1 MSCVPASRSAVH
13 SASAGGHDARTPDL
27 DSAWNVPHLVNHLVG
42 EEKRILAAQ
51 QWVVVL
57 DAILLHQHTL
67 SACSRQMSF
76 PGHLH
81 LNFCRTSLDKL
92 PQGL

>member
-57 DAILLHQHTL
+57 DAILLSKFRVQHRREYPGVS
-67 SACSRQMSF
+67 SAC
-76 PGHLH
+76 
-81 LNFCRTSLDKL
+81 
-92 PQGL
+92 